1 MNCQDFEITILGM
14 ARAQLLEA
22 SARRQTL
29 AHIAGCAACA
39 DRLAEQQALTAAVT
53 ATAKSLRDE
62 EASAH
67 VEQTL
72 RAAFRK
78 QSKVPTVF
86 RSTPIR
92 TQQWSKRMLIA
103 VAAIVLL
110 ILLAG
115 VIRQKGSGVP
125 EKQMVEVR
133 PSLAVPS
140 DGLLK
145 DDPGQKSPSTL
156 VTPEIFRHVASE
168 RRHARRPVPKATT
181 ELEEAITGFIALSN
195 ESQLVPLESGQVL
208 RVELP
213 TSTLIS
219 MGLPITAEDVS
230 KPILADL
237 LVGQDG
243 MARAIRFVRPIEA
256 NETGL
261 SQQFNNK

>member
-14 ARAQLLEA
+14 ARSQLLDA

-29 AHIAGCAACA
+29 AHIAECAACA
-39 DRLAEQQALTAAVT
+39 DRLAEQQALTAAVK
-53 ATAKSLRDE
+53 ATSKNLRYE

-67 VEQTL
+67 VEQSL

-78 QSKVPTVF
+78 QSKVPSVF

-92 TQQWSKRMLIA
+92 TQQWSKKTFVA

-115 VIRQKGSGVP
+115 VIRQKSFGES
-125 EKQMVEVR
+125 EKQMVEMR
-133 PSLAVPS
+133 PSPAVPS
-140 DGLLK
+140 K
-145 DDPGQKSPSTL
+145 DDPSQKPSATL
-156 VTPEIFRHVASE
+156 LAPEIFHHVASE
-168 RRHARRPVPKATT
+168 RRHVRRPDPKATT

-195 ESQLVPLESGQVL
+195 ENQLVPLESGQVL

-243 MARAIRFVRPIEA
+243 MARAIRFVRPIET